1 MAVPGARLQGST
13 GSGSAAAAVNA
24 APTPVPAAPAKSSP
38 RPSKARRSSRP
49 LPAVSGAGDT
59 SLFCLLVML
68 LVMDSSFEAW
78 RPPEH
83 LQGRRIPTRHHTM
96 FSAPFHPALRGNRL
110 PAQSNMNDVDGSPPP
125 CWFVLVCL

>member
-13 GSGSAAAAVNA
+13 GSGSAPAAVSE

-49 LPAVSGAGDT
+49 LPAASGVRDT
-59 SLFCLLVML
+59 SLLWL
-68 LVMDSSFEAW
+68 LVMDPSFEAW

-83 LQGRRIPTRHHTM
+83 LQAIEFQVVTIPC
-96 FSAPFHPALRGNRL
+96 SVRL
-110 PAQSNMNDVDGSPPP
+110 SSSPQGLIRPR
-125 CWFVLVCL
+125 LVWHER